1 MSVVDEIEAELKQ
14 ITAPPY
20 VLFHDRGVWSVL
32 PAGRLG
38 EICRGFK
45 HEPDAQFY
53 RASPERL
60 AALCAY
66 VRAAETWI
74 KCPALPIS
82 DETASEFLDKR
93 QRLKDKLQSARRELG
108 LGKE

>member
-1 MSVVDEIEAELKQ
+1 MLNVVDEIEAELKQ

-20 VLFHDRGVWSVL
+20 VLFHDRGIWSVL
-32 PAGRLG
+32 PAGRPG
-38 EICRGFK
+38 EVYGGFK

-60 AALCAY
+60 AALCRY
-66 VRAAETWI
+66 VRANEELLATKERVI
-74 KCPALPIS
+74 EVDEHGVVHRS
-82 DETASEFLDKR
+82 DDA
-93 QRLKDKLQSARRELG
+93 LQSVRRELG